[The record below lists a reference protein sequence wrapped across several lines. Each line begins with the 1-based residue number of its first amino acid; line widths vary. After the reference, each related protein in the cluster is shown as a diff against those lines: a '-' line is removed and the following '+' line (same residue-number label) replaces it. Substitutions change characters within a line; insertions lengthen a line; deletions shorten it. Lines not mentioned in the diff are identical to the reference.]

1 MSNLYLN
8 LTKGNKMGEGQQN
21 GWNEYSRLVLKEL
34 ETLAGGIESLRQD
47 VSGLREELVAMKQNE
62 DKLQELRDWK
72 AKVDDVASPPQ
83 LREALQEIDE
93 LKLFKTKAV
102 TVFMGV
108 QFLMAAIVAWSQVMG

>member
-8 LTKGNKMGEGQQN
+8 STKGNKMGEGQQN